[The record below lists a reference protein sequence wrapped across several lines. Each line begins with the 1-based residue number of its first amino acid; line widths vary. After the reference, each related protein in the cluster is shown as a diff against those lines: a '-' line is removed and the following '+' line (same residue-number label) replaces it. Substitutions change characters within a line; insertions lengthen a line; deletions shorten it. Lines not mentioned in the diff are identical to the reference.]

1 MKSKTKK
8 KLLAVL
14 MVVTMVVAMLP
25 SLAFAQDSSVTVS
38 VKIENTTFTENM
50 GNGEPAWSQTLLDT
64 EVTVPEGSTM
74 FDVLEIATTEN
85 YIQMESS
92 SGYVSSVNGLS
103 SSDAGMM
110 SGWMTTL
117 NDWFA
122 DVTSYMV
129 EDGDEVALLYSV
141 TGGSDLGGYWDNNDK
156 TVKAIEISDGQL
168 SPAFDRDTKE
178 YTLTLDDDVSE
189 IYLKPEASN
198 KNFQVHVYVNSQRYK
213 ATQAIPVS
221 NGTVIEVICGDPSWP
236 TMNEYSGA
244 DDVPAETYT
253 ITVNTAD
260 GDPTQVT
267 AQFTMNSQTPKAML
281 YASGD
286 TEKNNDLL
294 SNAEFD
300 GSTYTLDITPGRY
313 VLEGLAED
321 GITSTGSASVI
332 VDEKNADFEVLT
344 AVLTCGNEGWKYG
357 DDYTIENLQVRDADS
372 SGGISRSVDMGVTE
386 EGNISFLMFA
396 GDSYSFR
403 AVPSGEKTAEFA
415 EVTVQG
421 SAVTQE
427 ECNISFTMKEAEG
440 QSSLDDEVLRNAYEA
455 TGAYLA
461 GMAAEN
467 GVSVASVG
475 GDWIIFGLARAGYDV
490 PDTLYKEYYDNVE
503 KYVSENINDNEQLH
517 SSRSTDNSRVIL
529 ALTAIGRDVTDV
541 AGHNLLIGISDMAY
555 IQRQGINGV
564 MYALIAFD
572 SGNYQIP
579 KVFDGGDQV
588 TREKLIDCI
597 LDAQLDDGGWSLAG
611 TTADIDMT
619 AIAIQ
624 SLAPYY
630 DSDAKVKTAVDKALE
645 LLSERQSDNGGYGS
659 FESANIESCAQVLT
673 ALSAIGIDPKSDSRF
688 VKNGNTVLD
697 AVIGYYLEGGGFEH
711 VAGHGI
717 DQLATEQAYYAMTAY
732 FRMISGKTSLYDM
745 SDVGQTGD
753 ETTGVGHDDSQS
765 NAIDVSPE
773 KTGDSSALHI
783 WFAVAVVG
791 GASALAINRR
801 TKRNKEV

>member
-74 FDVLEIATTEN
+74 FDVLERATTEN
-85 YIQMESS
+85 KIEMKSS
-92 SGYVSSVNGLS
+92 SGYVSSVDGLS
-103 SSDAGMM
+103 NFDAGGM
-110 SGWMTTL
+110 SGWMITL

-122 DVTSYMV
+122 DATSYIV

-141 TGGSDLGGYWDNNDK
+141 TGGSDLGGYWGNNDK

-198 KNFQVHVYVNSQRYK
+198 KNFQVRVYVNSQRYK

-221 NGTVIEVICGDPSWP
+221 NGTVIYIICGDPSWTP
-236 TMNEYSGA
+236 SNVEA

-321 GITSTGSASVI
+321 GITRTGSVSVI

-372 SGGISRSVDMGVTE
+372 SGGISRSVNMGVTE

-503 KYVSENINDNEQLH
+503 KYVSENINDNE
-517 SSRSTDNSRVIL
+517 
-529 ALTAIGRDVTDV
+529 
-541 AGHNLLIGISDMAY
+541 
-555 IQRQGINGV
+555 
-564 MYALIAFD
+564 
-572 SGNYQIP
+572 
-579 KVFDGGDQV
+579 
-588 TREKLIDCI
+588 
-597 LDAQLDDGGWSLAG
+597 
-611 TTADIDMT
+611 
-619 AIAIQ
+619 
-624 SLAPYY
+624 
-630 DSDAKVKTAVDKALE
+630 
-645 LLSERQSDNGGYGS
+645 
-659 FESANIESCAQVLT
+659 
-673 ALSAIGIDPKSDSRF
+673 
-688 VKNGNTVLD
+688 
-697 AVIGYYLEGGGFEH
+697 
-711 VAGHGI
+711 
-717 DQLATEQAYYAMTAY
+717 
-732 FRMISGKTSLYDM
+732 
-745 SDVGQTGD
+745 
-753 ETTGVGHDDSQS
+753 
-765 NAIDVSPE
+765 
-773 KTGDSSALHI
+773 
-783 WFAVAVVG
+783 
-791 GASALAINRR
+791 
-801 TKRNKEV
+801 

>member
-38 VKIENTTFTENM
+38 VKIENTTFTEDM
-50 GNGEPAWSQTLLDT
+50 DNGKPAWKQTLLDT
-64 EVTVPEGSTM
+64 EVTVPEDSTM
-74 FDVLEIATTEN
+74 FDVLEAAAAEN
-85 YIQMESS
+85 SIELKSS
-92 SGYVSSVNGLS
+92 SGYVSSVDGLS
-103 SSDAGMM
+103 NSDAGGM
-110 SGWMTTL
+110 SGWMITL

-122 DVTSYMV
+122 DATSYIV

-168 SPAFDRDTKE
+168 SPAFDRDTEE

-221 NGTVIEVICGDPSWP
+221 NGTVIEIICGDPSWP
-236 TMNEYSGA
+236 TSNKTLGA

-267 AQFTMNSQTPKAML
+267 AQFTMNSRTPKAML

-294 SNAEFD
+294 SNAKFD
-300 GSTYTLDITPGRY
+300 DSKYTLDITPGRY

-332 VDEKNADFEVLT
+332 IDEKNADFEVLT

-427 ECNISFTMKEAEG
+427 ECNISFAMKEAEG

-490 PDTLYKEYYDNVE
+490 PDIVYKEYYDNVE

-529 ALTAIGRDVTDV
+529 ALTAIDRNVTDV
-541 AGHNLLIGISDMAY
+541 AGHNLLIGISDMEY

-611 TTADIDMT
+611 STADIDMT

-630 DSDAKVKTAVDKALE
+630 DSDAKVKTAVDRAVE

-673 ALSAIGIDPKSDSRF
+673 ALSAMGIDPKSDSRF

-753 ETTGVGHDDSQS
+753 ETTGVGRDDSQS

-783 WFAVAVVG
+783 WLAVAVVG
-791 GASALAINRR
+791 GAGALAINRR

>member
-25 SLAFAQDSSVTVS
+25 SLAFAQNSSVTVS

-74 FDVLEIATTEN
+74 FDVLEAAAAEN
-85 YIQMESS
+85 SIKLESS

-122 DVTSYMV
+122 DVTSYIV

-267 AQFTMNSQTPKAML
+267 AQFTMNSRTPKAML

-332 VDEKNADFEVLT
+332 IDEKNADFEVLT

-403 AVPSGEKTAEFA
+403 AVPSGEKTVEFA
-415 EVTVQG
+415 EMTVQG

-461 GMAAEN
+461 GMAVEN

-490 PDTLYKEYYDNVE
+490 SDIVYKEYYDNVE

-529 ALTAIGRDVTDV
+529 TLTAIGRNVTDV
-541 AGHNLLIGISDMAY
+541 AGHNLLIGISDMEY

-611 TTADIDMT
+611 STADIDMT

-630 DSDAKVKTAVDKALE
+630 DSDAKVKTAVDRAVE

-673 ALSAIGIDPKSDSRF
+673 ALSAMGIDPKSDSRF

-732 FRMISGKTSLYDM
+732 FRMISGKTKLNDM
-745 SDVGQTGD
+745 SDVVQTGD

-765 NAIDVSPE
+765 DAIDVSPE

-791 GASALAINRR
+791 GAAALAINRR

>member
-332 VDEKNADFEVLT
+332 IDEKNADFEVLT

-357 DDYTIENLQVRDADS
+357 DDYAIENLQVRDADS
-372 SGGISRSVDMGVTE
+372 SGGISRSVNMGVTE

-403 AVPSGEKTAEFA
+403 AVPSGDKTAEFA

-529 ALTAIGRDVTDV
+529 ALTAIDRNVTDV
-541 AGHNLLIGISDMAY
+541 AGHNLLIGISDMEY

-579 KVFDGGDQV
+579 KVFDRGDQV

-611 TTADIDMT
+611 STADIDMT

-630 DSDAKVKTAVDKALE
+630 DSDAKVKTAVDRAVE

-673 ALSAIGIDPKSDSRF
+673 ALSAMGIDPKSDSRF

-732 FRMISGKTSLYDM
+732 FRMISGKTSL
-745 SDVGQTGD
+745 
-753 ETTGVGHDDSQS
+753 
-765 NAIDVSPE
+765 
-773 KTGDSSALHI
+773 
-783 WFAVAVVG
+783 
-791 GASALAINRR
+791 
-801 TKRNKEV
+801 

>member
-1 MKSKTKK
+1 M
-8 KLLAVL
+8 
-14 MVVTMVVAMLP
+14 
-25 SLAFAQDSSVTVS
+25 
-38 VKIENTTFTENM
+38 I
-50 GNGEPAWSQTLLDT
+50 
-64 EVTVPEGSTM
+64 
-74 FDVLEIATTEN
+74 
-85 YIQMESS
+85 
-92 SGYVSSVNGLS
+92 
-103 SSDAGMM
+103 
-110 SGWMTTL
+110 TL

-122 DVTSYMV
+122 DATSYIV

-141 TGGSDLGGYWDNNDK
+141 TGGSDLGGYWGNNDK

-198 KNFQVHVYVNSQRYK
+198 KNFQVRVYVNSQRYK

-221 NGTVIEVICGDPSWP
+221 NGTVIYIICGDPSWTP
-236 TMNEYSGA
+236 SNVEA

-321 GITSTGSASVI
+321 GITRTGSVSVI

-372 SGGISRSVDMGVTE
+372 SGGISRSVNMGVTE

-541 AGHNLLIGISDMAY
+541 AGHNLLIGISDMEY

-611 TTADIDMT
+611 STADIDMT

-697 AVIGYYLEGGGFEH
+697 AVIGYYL
-711 VAGHGI
+711 V
-717 DQLATEQAYYAMTAY
+717 M
-732 FRMISGKTSLYDM
+732 
-745 SDVGQTGD
+745 V
-753 ETTGVGHDDSQS
+753 
-765 NAIDVSPE
+765 
-773 KTGDSSALHI
+773 
-783 WFAVAVVG
+783 
-791 GASALAINRR
+791 
-801 TKRNKEV
+801 